1 MVQRTTYAHG
11 ELCWADVQTPDV
23 AAAKSFYAA
32 VFGWRFED
40 LPTPDGRSY
49 AQAFIDSDIVAVVAP
64 QNPAQQEAG
73 TPAQWNVYI
82 AADNAREV
90 AEETPHAG
98 GAVEFGPEEV
108 GDSGIMVFLRPPGGG
123 TTGVW
128 QAGVHAG
135 CRRRNEPGAFAW
147 AELLTPE
154 PRAAVGF
161 FQHLF
166 GHEVT
171 EYPQDDGGTYTTLIA
186 NGAEVAGIAPEP
198 LIGDEGTEQEGTN
211 QETAGEGAEEAVG
224 ADSAEVRARRGW
236 QVYFGVSSVKEAVLA
251 AVAAGAE
258 VLVEP
263 EFAEDGGTIAT
274 LKDPQGGVFSV
285 LEVGLPED

>member
-11 ELCWADVQTPDV
+11 ELCWTDVQTPDV

-32 VFGWRFED
+32 VFGWRYED

-49 AQAFIDSDIVAVVAP
+49 AQAFIDSDPVAVVAP
-64 QNPAQQEAG
+64 QNPSQQAAG
-73 TPAQWNVYI
+73 TPAQWNVYF
-82 AADNAREV
+82 AADNARDV
-90 AEETPHAG
+90 AEEALHAG
-98 GAVEFGPEEV
+98 GAVEFGPAEV
-108 GDSGIMVFLRPPGGG
+108 GDSGVMVFLHPPGGG

-128 QAGVHAG
+128 QAGTHAG
-135 CRRRNEPGAFAW
+135 SRRQNEPGAFAW

-161 FQHLF
+161 FQQLF

-171 EYPQDDGGTYTTLIA
+171 EYPQDDGGTYTTLMA
-186 NGAEVAGIAPEP
+186 GGAEVAGIAPEP
-198 LIGDEGTEQEGTN
+198 LVEDADEDKDAEAEQEDTG
-211 QETAGEGAEEAVG
+211 AGAAAGP
-224 ADSAEVRARRGW
+224 DSAEVRARRGW
-236 QVYFGVSSVKEAVLA
+236 QVYFGVSSVKEALLA

-258 VLVEP
+258 VLGEP

-285 LEVGLPED
+285 LEVELPQD

>member
-64 QNPAQQEAG
+64 QNPAQQQAG
-73 TPAQWNVYI
+73 TPAQWNVYV
-82 AADNAREV
+82 AADNARDV

-108 GDSGIMVFLRPPGGG
+108 GDSGVMVFLQPPGGG

-128 QAGVHAG
+128 QAGTHAG

-161 FQHLF
+161 FQQLF

-171 EYPQDDGGTYTTLIA
+171 EYPQDDGGTYTTLMV
-186 NGAEVAGIAPEP
+186 NGAEVAGIAPAP
-198 LIGDEGTEQEGTN
+198 DDDGDAE
-211 QETAGEGAEEAVG
+211 AGN
-224 ADSAEVRARRGW
+224 RGW

-274 LKDPQGGVFSV
+274 FKDPQGGVFSV
-285 LEVGLPED
+285 LGILEGELPRD

>member
-1 MVQRTTYAHG
+1 MVQRNGYTRG

-23 AAAKSFYAA
+23 AAAKSFYTA
-32 VFGWRFED
+32 VFGWRYED
-40 LPTPDGRSY
+40 RPTPDGRSY
-49 AQAFIDSDIVAVVAP
+49 AQAFVDGDLVAVVAP
-64 QNPAQQEAG
+64 QPDPEES
-73 TPAQWNVYI
+73 TPAQWNVYF
-82 AADNAREV
+82 AADDARDV
-90 AEETPHAG
+90 AEETRHAG
-98 GAVEFGPEEV
+98 GTVQFGPEEV
-108 GDSGIMVFLRPPGGG
+108 GDTGVIVFLAPPGGG

-128 QAGVHAG
+128 QAGTHAG
-135 CRRRNEPGAFAW
+135 SRRYHEPGAFAW

-161 FQHLF
+161 FQQVF

-171 EYPQDDGGTYTTLIA
+171 EYPQDDGGTYTTLMV
-186 NGAEVAGIAPEP
+186 NGTEVAGVAPVPEV
-198 LIGDEGTEQEGTN
+198 
-211 QETAGEGAEEAVG
+211 EGAAEQDSVAELEAQDADG
-224 ADSAEVRARRGW
+224 AEARARQGW

-263 EFAEDGGTIAT
+263 EFEDDEGTIAT

-285 LEVGLPED
+285 LEV

>member
-1 MVQRTTYAHG
+1 MVQRTTYSHG

-32 VFGWRFED
+32 VFGWRYED

-49 AQAFIDSDIVAVVAP
+49 AQAFMDNDLVAVVAP

-73 TPAQWNVYI
+73 TPAQWNVYF
-82 AADNAREV
+82 AADDARLV
-90 AEETPHAG
+90 AEEASHAG

-108 GDSGIMVFLRPPGGG
+108 GDSGVMVFLRPPGGG

-128 QAGVHAG
+128 QAGTHVG
-135 CRRRNEPGAFAW
+135 SRRQNEPGAFAW

-161 FQHLF
+161 FQQLF

-171 EYPQDDGGTYTTLIA
+171 EYPQDDGGTYITLIA
-186 NGAEVAGIAPEP
+186 GESEVAGVAPEP
-198 LIGDEGTEQEGTN
+198 LIGDDDEGEEG
-211 QETAGEGAEEAVG
+211 AGEAAGP
-224 ADSAEVRARRGW
+224 DSAEARARQGW

-285 LEVGLPED
+285 LEV